1 MSYFLNIDNYYRQYS
16 IKNRATRI
24 ILSLGILSLGG
35 LIYIIYRDKSLLMF
49 DWFNSIGISSEIDGL
64 RNLFQGEGIYGWVKY
79 SLPDGLWIFSYMFII
94 DAIWD
99 KERNAAS
106 MIFLWGLPLVA
117 VFSEC
122 FQYFGLLSGVFDWK
136 DMASYTL
143 AITLFLIIKLL
154 KW

>member
-49 DWFNSIGISSEIDGL
+49 DWFNSIGVSSGIDGL
-64 RNLFQGEGIYGWVKY
+64 RSLFQGDGVYGWVKY
-79 SLPDGLWIFSYMFII
+79 SLPDGLWIFSYMFLI
-94 DAIWD
+94 DAIWNGE
-99 KERNAAS
+99 KIITS
-106 MIFLWGLPLVA
+106 KLFLWFLPIVA
-117 VFSEC
+117 ILSEC
-122 FQYFGLLSGVFDWK
+122 LQYFGLLSGVFDWK

-154 KW
+154 K

>member
-49 DWFNSIGISSEIDGL
+49 DWFNSIGVSSGIDGL
-64 RNLFQGEGIYGWVKY
+64 RSLFQGDGVYGWVKY
-79 SLPDGLWIFSYMFII
+79 SLPDGLWIFSYMFLI
-94 DAIWD
+94 DAIWNGE
-99 KERNAAS
+99 KIITS
-106 MIFLWGLPLVA
+106 KLFLWFLPIVA
-117 VFSEC
+117 ILSEC
-122 FQYFGLLSGVFDWK
+122 LQYFGLLSGVFDWK
-136 DMASYTL
+136 DMASFTL

-154 KW
+154 K